1 MSLSS
6 LIKFTLSLALA
17 PLLHA
22 QDLSADEQKA
32 HVAKLQQ
39 HRAQN
44 PALAADFTEEK
55 TTHLLNKPITSNGT
69 IAFQTP
75 NKFRRELK
83 GNSPSL
89 TVCNGSELWIYYP
102 NFKQAEHYTLGQR
115 QSFDDNLAALTAGL
129 NFTDVEKYFRL
140 AAAKDG
146 AATRITLTPKNSSLK
161 RVLTT
166 LTVWLDAEGTVQKT
180 DSTLPKGDRIVT
192 TFRNVRASKQSDA
205 KFDYTPPADAQISTP
220 LGK

>member
-6 LIKFTLSLALA
+6 LIKITLSLALA

-32 HVAKLQQ
+32 LLSKLQQ

-115 QSFDDNLAALTAGL
+115 QSFVDNLAALTAGL
-129 NFTDVEKYFRL
+129 NFTDVEKYFRV
-140 AAAKDG
+140 AAAKVGTD
-146 AATRITLTPKNSSLK
+146 TRIALTPKNNSLK
-161 RVLTT
+161 RILTT

-180 DSTLPKGDRIVT
+180 DSTLPKGERIVT
-192 TFRNVRASKQSDA
+192 TFRNVRTTKQSDA

>member
-1 MSLSS
+1 MSPSS
-6 LIKFTLSLALA
+6 LIKIALALALA

-22 QDLSADEQKA
+22 QDLSADEQKNLL
-32 HVAKLQQ
+32 AKLQQ
-39 HRAQN
+39 HRAKN

-55 TTHLLNKPITSNGT
+55 TTHLLNKPITSTGT

-89 TVCNGSELWIYYP
+89 TICNGSELWIYYP

-115 QSFDDNLAALTAGL
+115 QSFDDTLAALTAGL
-129 NFTDVEKYFRL
+129 NFTDVEKYFRIL
-140 AAAKDG
+140 AAKDG
-146 AATRITLTPKNSSLK
+146 PATRITLTPKTSSLK
-161 RVLTT
+161 HALTA
-166 LTVWLDAEGTVQKT
+166 LTVWLDADGTVQKT
-180 DSTLPKGDRIVT
+180 DSTLPKGDRILT
-192 TFRNVRASKQSDA
+192 TFRNVRATKQSDTR
-205 KFDYTPPADAQISTP
+205 FDYTPPADAQISTP

>member
-1 MSLSS
+1 MSPSS
-6 LIKFTLSLALA
+6 LIKIILALALA

-22 QDLSADEQKA
+22 QDLSADEQKSF
-32 HVAKLQQ
+32 VAKLQQ
-39 HRAQN
+39 RREQS
-44 PALAADFTEEK
+44 PALTAEFTEEK
-55 TTHLLNKPITSNGT
+55 TTHLLNKPVINNGT
-69 IAFQTP
+69 IAFQSP
-75 NKFRRELK
+75 DKFRRELK

-102 NFKQAEHYTLGQR
+102 HFKQAEHYTLGQR
-115 QSFDDNLAALTAGL
+115 QGFDDNLAALTAGL
-129 NFTDVEKYFRL
+129 NFTNVEKYFRI

-146 AATRITLTPKNSSLK
+146 PATRITLTPKTSSLK

-166 LTVWLDAEGTVQKT
+166 LTVWFDSEGTVQKT

-192 TFRNVRASKQSDA
+192 TFRNVRSTKQSDA

>member
-6 LIKFTLSLALA
+6 LIKITLSLALA

-32 HVAKLQQ
+32 LLSKLQQ

-102 NFKQAEHYTLGQR
+102 LGQR

-129 NFTDVEKYFRL
+129 NFTDVEKYFRV
-140 AAAKDG
+140 AAAKVGTD
-146 AATRITLTPKNSSLK
+146 TRIALTPKNNSLK
-161 RVLTT
+161 RILTT

-180 DSTLPKGDRIVT
+180 DSTQPKGERIVT
-192 TFRNVRASKQSDA
+192 TFRNVRTTKQSDA